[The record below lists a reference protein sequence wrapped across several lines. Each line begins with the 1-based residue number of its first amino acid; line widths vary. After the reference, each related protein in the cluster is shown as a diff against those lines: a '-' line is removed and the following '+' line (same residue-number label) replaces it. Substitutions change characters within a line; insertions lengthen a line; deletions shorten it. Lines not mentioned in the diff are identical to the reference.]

1 MVERPER
8 TRLGG
13 ETVDGLDAF
22 VRRRV
27 GGHRRLLVVLHEAA
41 ATAYHRPFHVPYLVA
56 DIFARRCNS
65 RRKGVVGD
73 IVGRA
78 DSVVRQC
85 LHLHAGIGIA
95 ARLRLLDI
103 VIDIGDGA
111 RRHGLVEVVERR
123 VELPLVL
130 PPLLVGRLVGHVAHQ
145 KILASGHQR
154 TAGHQQQERCAGEV
168 SFDMIDIVH
177 NCLLFRCYRLEI
189 HIQTDGIGLEHRV
202 GGVRALRLGVDQLDL
217 GEGEGILHVHV
228 NTEVTGMDLLGQR
241 LEVVAQ
247 LHVLDTDEGAVL
259 LPEGRQQRIVARIG
273 RHARQ
278 FGVAVGILGLPVV
291 EVPALGRTAVLRIE
305 RVRDQPLIEDRHVS
319 HAVDLHV
326 EVEVLPAEREVA
338 VVDAVRILVAQ
349 RHAVVGRN
357 HLVAVGIHV
366 ADVAGQL
373 RRSRR

>member
-41 ATAYHRPFHVPYLVA
+41 ATAYHCPFHIP
-56 DIFARRCNS
+56 DIGAYRLAGRRDAG
-65 RRKGVVGD
+65 RKGVVGD
-73 IVGRA
+73 IVGRT

-103 VIDIGDGA
+103 VVDISDGA

-123 VELPLVL
+123 VELSLVL
-130 PPLLVGRLVGHVAHQ
+130 PPLFVGRLVRHVAHQ

-202 GGVRALRLGVDQLDL
+202 GGVRALRLGVSS
-217 GEGEGILHVHV
+217 
-228 NTEVTGMDLLGQR
+228 T
-241 LEVVAQ
+241 
-247 LHVLDTDEGAVL
+247 
-259 LPEGRQQRIVARIG
+259 
-273 RHARQ
+273 
-278 FGVAVGILGLPVV
+278 
-291 EVPALGRTAVLRIE
+291 
-305 RVRDQPLIEDRHVS
+305 
-319 HAVDLHV
+319 
-326 EVEVLPAEREVA
+326 
-338 VVDAVRILVAQ
+338 LVK
-349 RHAVVGRN
+349 VKGFCTFT
-357 HLVAVGIHV
+357 
-366 ADVAGQL
+366 
-373 RRSRR
+373 